1 MTEEQFEKTVLKHCD
16 FADHVFV
23 VAIDKDQAVKCK
35 VGCFPR
41 NACGIGNYVYGAE
54 TLMDVVYQ
62 MIDRGEGQNGESD
75 VEKTAAIN
83 LIVSYGMGRLSKP
96 EKLELFGMIYERFT
110 NDFSKETLMGEIE
123 FNKFWET
130 E

>member
-1 MTEEQFEKTVLKHCD
+1 MTEEQFENAVLDHCD

-41 NACGIGNYVYGAE
+41 DACGVGNYVYGAE
-54 TLMDVVYQ
+54 TIMDVVYQ
-62 MIDRGEGQNGESD
+62 MIDCGESQGGEND

-83 LIVSYGMGRLSKP
+83 LIVSYGMDRLSEP
-96 EKLELFGMIYERFT
+96 EKLELFGMIYDRFM
-110 NDFSKETLMGEIE
+110 NEFSKEELQAVFDCKEGG
-123 FNKFWET
+123 K
-130 E
+130 